1 MDMELAI
8 IGAGCAGYAA
18 AIYAGRSGIDAV
30 IFDKGAGGGLT
41 MEAPNV
47 ENYPAFKS
55 ISGMELMEKMKE
67 HVQEY
72 TKLHFFEEVVE
83 LKKKKSSI
91 GIVTGKKEY
100 DVGALVLATGTEHR
114 KLNVKGEE
122 ELRGKGI
129 SYCATC
135 DGFFFKDKDVVVV
148 GGGSSAVI
156 EAIFL
161 RQLGCRV
168 SIVHRRD
175 ELRAEKALEDE
186 AVEKGVKIIWSHTV
200 EEIIGKEN
208 VEGIK
213 LKNVKTGKMQVKKI
227 DGVFISVGEVPQ
239 STLAKK
245 VGVKTDEKGYIVT
258 DTMQRTNIPRIY
270 AAGDVTGG
278 IRQIVTACAQG
289 ARAALASTE
298 VLGKRSPYQ
307 QEL

>member
-72 TKLHFFEEVVE
+72 AKLHFFEEVVE

-100 DVGALVLATGTEHR
+100 DVGALILATGTEHR
-114 KLNVKGEE
+114 KLSVKGEE
-122 ELRGKGI
+122 ELRGKGV

-148 GGGSSAVI
+148 GGGSSAAI
-156 EAIFL
+156 KAIFL

-175 ELRAEKALEDE
+175 ELRAEKTLEDE

-200 EEIIGKEN
+200 GEIIGKEN

-213 LKNVKTGKMQVKKI
+213 LKNVKTGKTQVKKI

-298 VLGKRSPYQ
+298 VLGKRSPY
-307 QEL
+307 